1 MNTGSEQLK
10 RKRVKDTSEVLNL
23 GYSVSGQEY
32 HVEVIY
38 FYRMVSSRNPLSIR
52 QADILIVLH
61 MNLFALLE
69 KPPNNKTKTN

>member
-1 MNTGSEQLK
+1 MSEQFN
-10 RKRVKDTSEVLNL
+10 RKRVKDTSQVLSL
-23 GYSVSGQEY
+23 GCSASGKVY
-32 HVEVIY
+32 NVEGIR
-38 FYRMVSSRNPLSIR
+38 FYRRASSRTPLSTG